1 MAQPVE
7 KTHQPLISDADWSQ
21 VRSTTMAAHETP
33 ALFESVAELANIDS
47 DDHQDCE
54 TEEGTPVS
62 PYGSPMSLWELKTGR
77 YNDVGNGKRGL
88 WSRIKWGV
96 MTAAAEER
104 GIELKRPDGIY
115 IHPDIPFM
123 SSRIDMDATE
133 DGGSTW
139 IPMIS
144 FNVAGTL
151 AETWRNAVGDWTPP
165 EHVQIQAQHHMAVS
179 GTEKLFVVAL
189 FGGVSIRFFVIER
202 DEYLIAEILKTLVG
216 FWDSVQ
222 DDRRP
227 KSSGVRDAAV
237 MSRLYSKIDPKTEV
251 IDMRNNPDFVELI
264 GLKARKAS
272 EKTALEKEIKAL
284 NATLLELM
292 DGVGSAIIE
301 DGRQLTW
308 IHVEAGEVSY
318 TRSASSRLIAKKISE
333 KTSGTKLQD
342 LVTE

>member
-1 MAQPVE
+1 MAQPLE
-7 KTHQPLISDADWSQ
+7 NTHQARTTDADWADIRQ
-21 VRSTTMAAHETP
+21 ATIAAHETP
-33 ALFESVAELANIDS
+33 ALFESVAELSNTDS

-62 PYGSPMSLWELKTGR
+62 AYGSPMSLWELKTGR

-96 MTAAAEER
+96 MAAAAEER
-104 GIELKRPDGIY
+104 GIETKRPDGVY
-115 IHPDIPFM
+115 IHPEYDFM

-133 DGGSTW
+133 DGGATW

-151 AETWRNAVGDWTPP
+151 AETWRNATGDWTPP
-165 EHVQIQAQHHMAVS
+165 EQVQIQAQHHMAVS

-202 DEYLIAEILKTLVG
+202 DEELIEAVLDTVVG
-216 FWDSVQ
+216 FWDAVQ
-222 DDRRP
+222 NDRRP
-227 KSSGVRDAAV
+227 KPSGARDADV

-251 IDMRNNPDFVELI
+251 IDMRGNAKFVEMV

-284 NATLLELM
+284 NAQLLEM
-292 DGVGSAIIE
+292 MEGVGSAIIE

-308 IHVEAGEVSY
+308 THTEAGEVSY

-333 KTSGTKLQD
+333 KTAGTKLLD
-342 LVTE
+342 LLAG

>member
-179 GTEKLFVVAL
+179 GTEKLFVV
-189 FGGVSIRFFVIER
+189 
-202 DEYLIAEILKTLVG
+202 
-216 FWDSVQ
+216 
-222 DDRRP
+222 
-227 KSSGVRDAAV
+227 
-237 MSRLYSKIDPKTEV
+237 TEV